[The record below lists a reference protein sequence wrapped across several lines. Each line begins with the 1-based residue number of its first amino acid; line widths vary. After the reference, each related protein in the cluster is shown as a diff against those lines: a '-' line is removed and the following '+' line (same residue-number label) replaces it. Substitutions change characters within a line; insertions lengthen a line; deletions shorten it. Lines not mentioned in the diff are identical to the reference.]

1 MNSTTREARNGE
13 LTAAISN
20 AVVRCTR
27 DYTGRGPTKARTTLD
42 TNLVVVTLEDTLT
55 RGERS
60 LADSGKGEM
69 VVDIRRCFQMTMRDD
84 MVGRVEALLGRKV
97 IAFMSDNHIDPDVGV
112 EVFILE
118 PLPGNGN
125 GNSNGAVARKH
136 PGEPGGDG
144 VSHQGPARAGEGA

>member
-125 GNSNGAVARKH
+125 SNGSVAREH
-136 PGEPGGDG
+136 PSEPGGDS